1 MGANIHEFREIGNI
15 KTTPKTME
23 NNMCRE
29 IGKEEKLLNTVYAQ
43 LTEIYALKGICLE
56 ILKDLKQREIL
67 EEKEQYWY
75 DELSAILF
83 SLEDV

>member
-1 MGANIHEFREIGNI
+1 MGANINHKNTRI
-15 KTTPKTME
+15 ME

-43 LTEIYALKGICLE
+43 LTEIYTLKGICLE

-67 EEKEQYWY
+67 EEKEQFWY

-83 SLEDV
+83 DIEAI